1 MPAGWISS
9 STPGSGGLV
18 RGLRRGLAGLALLAR
33 LDRLGVGQHTA
44 PAAAR
49 EERADD
55 LVEALLHLREGRL
68 EALADLARE
77 AADDALELA
86 HRRRQVVDLR
96 AHVVEALA
104 LLLEL
109 LLGQRVDGAE
119 LAPAALQALDA
130 RRQARELLG
139 RQRLDGVDRGQAV
152 LLRELGGPRPQ
163 LGQALL
169 GVRGLALERA
179 GARRGVAL
187 GAGVLGLV
195 LRAGAQCAS

>member
-9 STPGSGGLV
+9 STPGSGGSAGASLGSRLV
-18 RGLRRGLAGLALLAR
+18 
-33 LDRLGVGQHTA
+33 DRLGVGQHTA
-44 PAAAR
+44 AATAR
-49 EERADD
+49 EERPDD
-55 LVEALLHLREGRL
+55 LVEALLHLRERRR

-86 HRRRQVVDLR
+86 HGGRQVVDLR
-96 AHVVEALA
+96 AHVVEPLA
-104 LLLEL
+104 LLLQL

-119 LAPAALQALDA
+119 LAAAALEPLDA
-130 RRQARELLG
+130 RREARQLLG

-152 LLRELGGPRPQ
+152 LLGQLGGARPQ
-163 LGQALL
+163 LGEPLL

-187 GAGVLGLV
+187 GARVLAPR
-195 LRAGAQCAS
+195 RARTRAARP